1 MRAAALA
8 LWLVLLSSPA
18 CERSEPASSPAGA
31 APPGAAEPAEVL
43 APEFTLKDLAGADVS
58 LASLRGRP
66 VVIDFWA
73 TWCAPCERQVP
84 VLNAFH
90 DKHGDRIPVLGI
102 AVDVD
107 GAASVPPFVARHE
120 LRYRVLLGDEGL
132 AQDYEAFGFPTLY
145 VIRPDGTIHSAHVGV
160 VSPLRKLRWKTERT
174 RAPVS
179 PRLCAVVGEA
189 DATRSLRPAPRTT

>member
-1 MRAAALA
+1 LAALLSLGIGCERTDSGAARAARPEA
-8 LWLVLLSSPA
+8 SPA
-18 CERSEPASSPAGA
+18 EAVA
-31 APPGAAEPAEVL
+31 APDFRLP
-43 APEFTLKDLAGADVS
+43 DLAGRELS
-58 LASLRGRP
+58 LGELRGRP

-90 DKHGDRIPVLGI
+90 DRHGERIPVLGI
-102 AVDVD
+102 AVDAD
-107 GAASVPPFVARHE
+107 GAASVGPFVAEHG

-160 VSPLRKLRWKTERT
+160 VTPEALE
-174 RAPVS
+174 A
-179 PRLCAVVGEA
+179 AVAEWSGA
-189 DATRSLRPAPRTT
+189 AAGS

>member
-1 MRAAALA
+1 VTRG
-8 LWLVLLSSPA
+8 WLLLPFVLCFFG
-18 CERSEPASSPAGA
+18 CERVAPAPSS
-31 APPGAAEPAEVL
+31 GAAEPATGAEAAQAL
-43 APEFTLKDLAGADVS
+43 APEFTLRDLAGAEVS
-58 LASLRGRP
+58 LAALRGRP
-66 VVIDFWA
+66 VVVDFWA

-107 GAASVPPFVARHE
+107 GAERVPPFVEEHD

-132 AQDYEAFGFPTLY
+132 AQAYDAFGFPTLY

-160 VSPLRKLRWKTERT
+160 VSPEALE
-174 RAPVS
+174 A
-179 PRLCAVVGEA
+179 AVAEWAG
-189 DATRSLRPAPRTT
+189 

>member
-1 MRAAALA
+1 VKGAWLA
-8 LWLVLLSSPA
+8 LGVAFCSQG
-18 CERSEPASSPAGA
+18 CERIAPES
-31 APPGAAEPAEVL
+31 PPGVAEPADGGESAKAV
-43 APEFTLKDLAGADVS
+43 APEFTLPDLAGGDVS
-58 LASLRGRP
+58 LSALRGRP

-107 GAASVPPFVARHE
+107 GATSVPPFVEQHE

-132 AQDYEAFGFPTLY
+132 AQDYDAFGFPTLY

-160 VSPLRKLRWKTERT
+160 VSPEALE
-174 RAPVS
+174 A
-179 PRLCAVVGEA
+179 AVAEWAG
-189 DATRSLRPAPRTT
+189 

>member
-1 MRAAALA
+1 MKLAWLA
-8 LWLVLLSSPA
+8 LGFTLAGLG
-18 CERSEPASSPAGA
+18 CERIAP
-31 APPGAAEPAEVL
+31 APPPVVAGPAEGAESAKAV
-43 APEFTLKDLAGADVS
+43 APEFTLHDLAGGDVS
-58 LASLRGRP
+58 LSALRGRP

-102 AVDVD
+102 AVDAD
-107 GAASVPPFVARHE
+107 GAKRVKSFVEQHE

-132 AQDYEAFGFPTLY
+132 AQDYDAFGFPTLY

-160 VSPLRKLRWKTERT
+160 VSPEALE
-174 RAPVS
+174 AAVS
-179 PRLCAVVGEA
+179 EWSG
-189 DATRSLRPAPRTT
+189 